1 VSDKPLIVRVVT
13 AGDWM
18 KAFRLAWTTTFGQIA
33 ADHAPSMQYLKW
45 SARRGLCL
53 AYAAR
58 CAEDS
63 ENNDLVGAWS
73 ALGAEPAG
81 LGRRS
86 SGGDRAYANVLAALA
101 RSIAADPVLLHEEA
115 FAVAVHGWQVLERAG
130 ADGEDDLIVAARLYG
145 GMTEIDRPRLLTW
158 ARAWSQAKP

>member
-1 VSDKPLIVRVVT
+1 MSEKPLIVGVVT

-18 KAFRLAWTTTFGQIA
+18 EAFRLAWTTTFGQIA
-33 ADHAPSMQYLKW
+33 ADHAPPMQYLKW

-63 ENNDLVGAWS
+63 ENNDLIGAWS

-81 LGRRS
+81 LGQRS
-86 SGGDRAYANVLAALA
+86 LDGDKAYTDLFAALA
-101 RSIAADPVLLHEEA
+101 CSIATDPALLDEEA
-115 FAVAVHGWQVLERAG
+115 FALAVHGWHCLERAG
-130 ADGEDDLIVAARLYG
+130 TDGEDDLIIAARLYG

-158 ARAWSQAKP
+158 ARTWPLAKP